1 MSKVAGTST
10 GMSAPPAPAS
20 GNRGI
25 RLEGEASSLQD
36 TMRRPKRIDKHNGEH
51 VERDECEHACNEER
65 TSVNERECGQAE
77 HTEHALVD
85 GQAEHE
91 LVDGRSEPEYSQ
103 VQQAEGGHSEPVCE
117 QAERAECE
125 FVTGHGELE
134 SQRNEHDM
142 VDQDDPERH
151 DETQHDETE
160 RHELLDRNNEP

>member
-36 TMRRPKRIDKHNGEH
+36 TMRRPERIDKHNDEH

-65 TSVNERECGQAE
+65 TSVNERECEQDERAEHGLVYSHTECGQAE

-103 VQQAEGGHSEPVCE
+103 VQQAEGRP
-117 QAERAECE
+117 
-125 FVTGHGELE
+125 
-134 SQRNEHDM
+134 
-142 VDQDDPERH
+142 
-151 DETQHDETE
+151 
-160 RHELLDRNNEP
+160 